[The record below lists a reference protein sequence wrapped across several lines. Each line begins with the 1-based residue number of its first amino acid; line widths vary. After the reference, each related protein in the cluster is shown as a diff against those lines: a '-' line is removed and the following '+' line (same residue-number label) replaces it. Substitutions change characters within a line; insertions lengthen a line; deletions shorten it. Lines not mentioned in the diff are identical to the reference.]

1 MRLLHLHDLGLF
13 CFFFFPLSEK
23 QVYLLWPGIR
33 EFAENGKVQNSRSGR
48 CSRLT
53 KEEFKPLW
61 GALGFL
67 NGSMSKGILS
77 AGGTGDVGSV
87 CGQEDTLEDGMAT
100 HSTIL
105 AWKIHGQR
113 RLAGLSLKDHRE
125 LDTTEWLNTHAQ
137 ALGFWLVDPVSSYL
151 TVFKVRNNPKSMFL
165 LLIIHHDYV
174 IWRFTYTFF

>member
-13 CFFFFPLSEK
+13 WFFFFPLSEK
-23 QVYLLWPGIR
+23 HVYLLWPGIR

-67 NGSMSKGILS
+67 NGSVSKGILS

-87 CGQEDTLEDGMAT
+87 RGQEDTLEDGMAT

-105 AWKIHGQR
+105 AWKIPWTEEAGRTQSKGSQR
-113 RLAGLSLKDHRE
+113 VGHHWVTKHACTSIRLLTGRPSQQLSDSFQSK
-125 LDTTEWLNTHAQ
+125 
-137 ALGFWLVDPVSSYL
+137 
-151 TVFKVRNNPKSMFL
+151 K
-165 LLIIHHDYV
+165 
-174 IWRFTYTFF
+174 